1 MLLLEA
7 VFLEILGTTSSRLLA
22 PPCNT
27 EVVFLVMLLLE
38 AVFLEL
44 LGTAQLPAPRTPPP
58 MQHRGGVLSHAA
70 S

>member
-1 MLLLEA
+1 
-7 VFLEILGTTSSRLLA
+7 
-22 PPCNT
+22 
-27 EVVFLVMLLLE
+27 MLLLE

-58 MQHRGGVLSHAA
+58 PLQQRGGVLSHAA